1 MPATAVSVTSVP
13 HGVATNNSTGVAVD
27 GANGNIVVNSSAQ
40 KTFVRFTKTDAGA
53 CTVSVA
59 ITRKVA
65 GQSVTPVTLTVPATT
80 GDVLYPLGDPN
91 DFGSIVTFTYTNASA
106 ATKIFAFSRP

>member
-1 MPATAVSVTSVP
+1 MPATAVAVTSVP
-13 HGVATNNSTGVAVD
+13 NGVVTNNSTGVAVD
-27 GANGNIVVNSSAQ
+27 DTNGNSVVNSSAQ

-65 GQSVTPVTLTVPATT
+65 GQSVTPISLTIPATT

-91 DFGSIVTFTYTNASA
+91 DFGSSVTFTYTGATA